1 MSGADLPL
9 ACSVRGCTL
18 PLTRHDRT
26 FICGAGHSYDIAR
39 SGYVNLLQPQDR
51 RSRVAG
57 DPRSAVDARE
67 SLLAAGVGR
76 TLIEAIATRVSAL
89 ELGAAPVIV
98 DLGCGSGDALDAV
111 TETRTG
117 IGIDLST
124 IAIDRAARRFPRR
137 TWIVANADRRLPLLD
152 HRVDLVMSINGR
164 RNPTEAARIL
174 GTGGF
179 HLVVVPAADDL
190 IELRELVQG
199 TRLERERAES
209 VLDAHGPLF
218 QVVERVVV
226 RETRELDRTA
236 LLNVLKGTYRGIR
249 RGFADRVATLARMQV
264 TLASEL
270 FLLRVKR

>member
-218 QVVERVVV
+218 QVVERAVV
-226 RETRELDRTA
+226 REARELDRTA

-249 RGFADRVATLARMQV
+249 RGFADRVATLAGMQV
-264 TLASEL
+264 TLASEIL
-270 FLLRVKR
+270 LLRVKR